1 MTAVTRYDGALGV
14 RLLILAAI
22 ALVCLLG
29 APDTQAAI
37 DVYEFENVEQEQR
50 FRQLSNNFRCPMCQN
65 ANLTSSPGGVAEDL
79 RREIYRMIIEGRTD
93 QQIEQ
98 FMLERYGDFIL
109 YRPRLTWQTIL
120 LWFGPLFFL
129 LGGAWFAIN
138 IARRSGGTTST
149 DVVRLSDEEQQ
160 RLDRLLSNRET
171 TDQS

>member
-1 MTAVTRYDGALGV
+1 MSAAAHYDGFPAV
-14 RLLILAAI
+14 RPFLLIVAA
-22 ALVCLLG
+22 LLCLFG
-29 APDTQAAI
+29 GHDTQAAI
-37 DVYEFENVEQEQR
+37 DVYEFETAEQEQR

-79 RREIYRMIIEGRTD
+79 RREIYRMIMEGRTD

-138 IARRSGGTTST
+138 IARRSGATTSS
-149 DVVRLSDEEQQ
+149 DVVQLSDEEQQ
-160 RLDRLLSNRET
+160 RLDRLLKNRET

>member
-1 MTAVTRYDGALGV
+1 MPSLLSYRWV
-14 RLLILAAI
+14 RL
-22 ALVCLLG
+22 CLLVMASLAG
-29 APDTQAAI
+29 LASIPDTKAAV
-37 DVYEFENVEQEQR
+37 DVYEFENIEQEQR

-79 RREIYRMIIEGRTD
+79 RREIYRMIIEGHTD

-109 YRPRLTWQTIL
+109 YRPRLTWQTLL
-120 LWFGPLFFL
+120 LWFGPLLFL

-138 IARRSGGTTST
+138 IARRSGEKTSSE
-149 DVVRLSDEEQQ
+149 VVQLSDEEQQ
-160 RLDRLLSNRET
+160 RLDRLLRNSET

>member
-1 MTAVTRYDGALGV
+1 MPSLLSYRWV
-14 RLLILAAI
+14 RL
-22 ALVCLLG
+22 CLLVMASLAG
-29 APDTQAAI
+29 LASIPDTQAAV
-37 DVYEFENVEQEQR
+37 DVYEFENIEQEQR

-79 RREIYRMIIEGRTD
+79 RREIYRMIIEGHTD

-109 YRPRLTWQTIL
+109 YRPRLTWQTLL
-120 LWFGPLFFL
+120 LWFGPLLFL

-138 IARRSGGTTST
+138 IARRSGEKTSSE
-149 DVVRLSDEEQQ
+149 VVQLSDEEQQ
-160 RLDRLLSNRET
+160 RLDRLLRNSET